1 RLTPAARDGRTRMP
15 RHLPLLLLLAAAGC
29 GGVRSAQVPARDEID
44 RLPHV
49 ETIQPEVIPSLAVR
63 FEVTALVEAMEK
75 ADLCA
80 RVPGVVESL
89 QPDAKRPETDIGRRI
104 TAGEPLIKIAV
115 PDLDAEKAFKEALV
129 EQ

>member
-1 RLTPAARDGRTRMP
+1 VSRLSETRTRTRP
-15 RHLPLLLLLAAAGC
+15 VSAGLRRPLGTPEINSLAERLPMRKHFPAFLLLAAAVGC
-29 GGVRSAQVPARDEID
+29 GGVRSAPLTAPDAID

-49 ETIQPEVIPSLAVR
+49 ETVQPEVIPSLAVR

-89 QPDAKRPETDIGRRI
+89 QLDPKRPEVDIGRR
-104 TAGEPLIKIAV
+104 
-115 PDLDAEKAFKEALV
+115 
-129 EQ
+129 